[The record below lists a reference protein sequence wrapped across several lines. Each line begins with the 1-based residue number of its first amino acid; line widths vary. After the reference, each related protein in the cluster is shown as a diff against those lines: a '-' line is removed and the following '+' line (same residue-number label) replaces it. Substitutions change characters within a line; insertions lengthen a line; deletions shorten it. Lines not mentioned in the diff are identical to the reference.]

1 MLERCLATPAV
12 HVVEVPIDYT
22 AGAALQVRLDPSQA
36 IAHAS
41 KQTLVGLNWSA
52 HVAMDVQSRASKR
65 RIALALAAKV
75 R

>member
-22 AGAALQVRLDPSQA
+22 AGAALQVRLDPSQTRA

-41 KQTLVGLNWSA
+41 KQTLVGLFKPMWRWMCIVA
-52 HVAMDVQSRASKR
+52 HQRDA
-65 RIALALAAKV
+65 
-75 R
+75 

>member
-36 IAHAS
+36 IAIAHAS
-41 KQTLVGLNWSA
+41 KQTLVGLFSPCGDGCA
-52 HVAMDVQSRASKR
+52 
-65 RIALALAAKV
+65 
-75 R
+75 